1 MARLVSKVYGEA
13 LYDFAK
19 EQSQLEK
26 MYEEAQDIISVLTTT
41 KDLKDFLS
49 NPKVSSDEK
58 VTSVRDI
65 FSNKIWTGQNAK
77 SFSLFELNGNKGD
90 DAKILDFISIVIKK
104 GRAKEIISILKHF
117 SHLTLKNKNIGEAD
131 VVSAH
136 ELSDAKKKELEDKL
150 VSITNYKKF
159 IINYKVD
166 DRLIAG
172 LKIKIDDK
180 VIDKTY
186 KTKMSEL
193 TKSLR
198 GLKL

>member
-13 LYDFAK
+13 LYDFAS
-19 EQSQLEK
+19 EQNQLEK
-26 MYEEAQDIISVLTTT
+26 MYEEAQDIISVLATT
-41 KDLKDFLS
+41 KDLKEFLS

-58 VTSVRDI
+58 VAFVRDI

-77 SFSLFELNGNKGD
+77 ACGLFNLNVDKGSD
-90 DAKILDFISIVIKK
+90 PKILDFISIVIKK
-104 GRAKEIISILKHF
+104 GRSKEIVSILKYF
-117 SHLTLKNKNIGEAD
+117 SHLTLKSKNIGEAE

-136 ELSDAKKKELEDKL
+136 ELNDVKKKALEDKL
-150 VSITNYKKF
+150 VSITNYEKF

-166 DRLIAG
+166 EKLIAG

-186 KTKMSEL
+186 KTKMLDL

>member
-1 MARLVSKVYGEA
+1 MLR
-13 LYDFAK
+13 
-19 EQSQLEK
+19 
-26 MYEEAQDIISVLTTT
+26 
-41 KDLKDFLS
+41 
-49 NPKVSSDEK
+49 
-58 VTSVRDI
+58 
-65 FSNKIWTGQNAK
+65 
-77 SFSLFELNGNKGD
+77 
-90 DAKILDFISIVIKK
+90 
-104 GRAKEIISILKHF
+104 
-117 SHLTLKNKNIGEAD
+117 
-131 VVSAH
+131 
-136 ELSDAKKKELEDKL
+136 
-150 VSITNYKKF
+150 KF

>member
-1 MARLVSKVYGEA
+1 M
-13 LYDFAK
+13 
-19 EQSQLEK
+19 
-26 MYEEAQDIISVLTTT
+26 
-41 KDLKDFLS
+41 
-49 NPKVSSDEK
+49 
-58 VTSVRDI
+58 
-65 FSNKIWTGQNAK
+65 
-77 SFSLFELNGNKGD
+77 
-90 DAKILDFISIVIKK
+90 DFISIVIKK
-104 GRAKEIISILKHF
+104 GRSKEIVSILKHF